1 MKTLLK
7 RDWSAQVLQ
16 QVPASFFTR
25 VLLPALLSP
34 LHYNTQLTGT
44 LANSGA
50 VLDKLKQQPSSSS
63 DEFDVAQH
71 AAHLLSSYVQCAGTA
86 AAREV
91 FAGGMQVVLTRRQ
104 DLSRAGLQALLL
116 VLAAAAGQ
124 LQEGQLLQD
133 LTQAQAGA
141 HLLGSHG
148 PHLTS
153 AIDNQ
158 HGADWRSEKRQCFRL
173 SS

>member
-1 MKTLLK
+1 MAMRTLLK

-16 QVPASFFTR
+16 QVPAGFFCQ

-34 LHYNTQLTGT
+34 LHYSTQLSST

-63 DEFDVAQH
+63 SDDFDIAQH
-71 AAHLLSSYVQCAGTA
+71 AAQLLRSFVQCAGSA

-91 FAGGMQVVLTRRQ
+91 LTGGMQVVLTLRQ
-104 DLSRAGLQALLL
+104 DLSRAGLQALLQ
-116 VLAAAAGQ
+116 VLATAAGQ

-133 LTQAQAGA
+133 LTQAEAG
-141 HLLGSHG
+141 
-148 PHLTS
+148 T
-153 AIDNQ
+153 
-158 HGADWRSEKRQCFRL
+158 CFSGRNNPSSL
-173 SS
+173 SCL